1 MKDGLILVYKRKGN
15 TSRRVVENISK
26 KYNTKAGH
34 IGTLDPMAK
43 GLLPILVGNSC
54 KLSKY
59 LMEHDKT
66 YLVEMKFG
74 YYTETLDIE
83 GNILEEDIQFR
94 ENNIVDN
101 EFFDKV
107 IAAMKKEMGTKKQIP
122 PIYSAKKL
130 NGNKLYE
137 IARKDKEKAIEMAK
151 EKAKEITIY
160 NMYDISLK
168 ELWDNNPKDIVLSFK
183 VECSSGTYIRS
194 LVRDI
199 AEDMKTI
206 AIMTDLK
213 RITVGEY
220 SFDYEEIDEQKHK
233 DEDSQKEVDEIILKE
248 YTEEE
253 VLKHNF
259 KNSINLDKNRKK
271 AFLVGLSTRID
282 TNKYSDGIYLV
293 SIEDE
298 IIGLRRNKRWGN
310 KKKVCSKQIC

>member
-1 MKDGLILVYKRKGN
+1 MEDGLILVYKRKGK
-15 TSRRVVENISK
+15 TSRNVVENISK
-26 KYNTKAGH
+26 RYGVKAGH

-43 GLLPILVGNSC
+43 GLLPVLVGNTC

-74 YYTETLDIE
+74 YNTETLDIE
-83 GNILEEDIQFR
+83 GEILEENKSFR

-101 EFFDKV
+101 EFFDM
-107 IAAMKKEMGTKKQIP
+107 IIIAMKKELGTKKQIP

-130 NGNKLYE
+130 NGKKLYE

-199 AEDMKTI
+199 AENMGTI
-206 AIMTDLK
+206 AIMTDLR
-213 RITVGEY
+213 RIAVGNYNNIDNIIE
-220 SFDYEEIDEQKHK
+220 DIDENI
-233 DEDSQKEVDEIILKE
+233 DEEEIILKK

-253 VLKHNF
+253 VLKDNF
-259 KNSINLDKNRKK
+259 KNNINLDKDRKK
-271 AFLVGLSTRID
+271 AFLVGLSTRV
-282 TNKYSDGIYLV
+282 NKDKYNDGIYLV
-293 SIEDE
+293 NIEGE
-298 IIGLRRNKRWGN
+298 VIGLR
-310 KKKVCSKQIC
+310 

>member
-1 MKDGLILVYKRKGN
+1 MENGLILVYKRKGK
-15 TSRRVVENISK
+15 TSRNVVENISK
-26 KYNTKAGH
+26 KYGAKAGH

-74 YYTETLDIE
+74 YNTETLDIE
-83 GNILEEDIQFR
+83 GKILEEDIHFR

-101 EFFDKV
+101 EFFDM
-107 IAAMKKEMGTKKQIP
+107 IIMAMKKELGTEKQIP

-130 NGNKLYE
+130 NGKKLYE

-168 ELWDNNPKDIVLSFK
+168 ELWDNDPKDIVLSFK

-199 AEDMKTI
+199 AENMGTI
-206 AIMTDLK
+206 AIMTDLR
-213 RITVGEY
+213 RIAVGNYNNIIE
-220 SFDYEEIDEQKHK
+220 DIDENI
-233 DEDSQKEVDEIILKE
+233 EEEEIILKK

-253 VLKHNF
+253 VLKDNF
-259 KNSINLDKNRKK
+259 KNNINLDKDRKK
-271 AFLVGLSTRID
+271 AFLVGLSTRV
-282 TNKYSDGIYLV
+282 NKDKYNDGIYLV
-293 SIEDE
+293 NIEGE
-298 IIGLRRNKRWGN
+298 VIGLR
-310 KKKVCSKQIC
+310 

>member
-1 MKDGLILVYKRKGN
+1 MEDGLILVYKRQGK
-15 TSRRVVENISK
+15 TSRNVVENISK
-26 KYNTKAGH
+26 KYGVKAGH

-43 GLLPILVGNSC
+43 GLLPVLVGNTC

-74 YYTETLDIE
+74 YNTETLDIE
-83 GNILEEDIQFR
+83 GEILEEDRSFR

-101 EFFDKV
+101 EFFDM
-107 IAAMKKEMGTKKQIP
+107 IIIAMKKELGTKKQIP

-130 NGNKLYE
+130 NGKKLYE

-199 AEDMKTI
+199 AENMGTI
-206 AIMTDLK
+206 AIMTDLR
-213 RITVGEY
+213 RIAVGNY
-220 SFDYEEIDEQKHK
+220 NNIIEEIDENIN
-233 DEDSQKEVDEIILKE
+233 EEEIILKK

-253 VLKHNF
+253 VLKDNF
-259 KNSINLDKNRKK
+259 KNNINLDKDRKK
-271 AFLVGLSTRID
+271 AFLVGLSTRV
-282 TNKYSDGIYLV
+282 NKDKYNDGIYLV
-293 SIEDE
+293 NIEGE
-298 IIGLRRNKRWGN
+298 VIGLRRNKKWRN
-310 KKKVCSKQIC
+310 KKKVCNK

>member
-1 MKDGLILVYKRKGN
+1 MENGLILVYKRKGK
-15 TSRRVVENISK
+15 TSRNVVENISK
-26 KYNTKAGH
+26 KYGAKAGH

-74 YYTETLDIE
+74 YNTETLDIE
-83 GNILEEDIQFR
+83 GKILEEDIHFR

-101 EFFDKV
+101 EFFDM
-107 IAAMKKEMGTKKQIP
+107 IIMAMKKELGTKKQIP

-130 NGNKLYE
+130 NGKKLYE
-137 IARKDKEKAIEMAK
+137 IAREDKEKAIEMAK

-168 ELWDNNPKDIVLSFK
+168 ELWDNDPKDIVLSFK

-199 AEDMKTI
+199 AENMGTI
-206 AIMTDLK
+206 AIMTDLR
-213 RITVGEY
+213 RIAVGNYNNIIE
-220 SFDYEEIDEQKHK
+220 DIDENI
-233 DEDSQKEVDEIILKE
+233 EEEEIILKK

-253 VLKHNF
+253 VLKDNF
-259 KNSINLDKNRKK
+259 KNNINLDKDRKK
-271 AFLVGLSTRID
+271 AFLVGLSTRV
-282 TNKYSDGIYLV
+282 NKDKYNDGIYLV
-293 SIEDE
+293 NIEGE
-298 IIGLRRNKRWGN
+298 VIGLR
-310 KKKVCSKQIC
+310 

>member
-1 MKDGLILVYKRKGN
+1 MENGLILVYKKKGK
-15 TSRRVVENISK
+15 TSRNVVENISK
-26 KYNTKAGH
+26 KYGVKAGH

-43 GLLPILVGNSC
+43 GLLPVLVGNTC

-74 YYTETLDIE
+74 YNTETLDIE
-83 GNILEEDIQFR
+83 GEILEEDKSFR

-101 EFFDKV
+101 EFFDM
-107 IAAMKKEMGTKKQIP
+107 IIIAMKKELGTKKQIP

-130 NGNKLYE
+130 NGKKLYE

-168 ELWDNNPKDIVLSFK
+168 ELWDNDPKDIVLSFK

-199 AEDMKTI
+199 AENMGTI
-206 AIMTDLK
+206 AIMTDLR
-213 RITVGEY
+213 RIAVGNYNNIDNIIE
-220 SFDYEEIDEQKHK
+220 DIDENI
-233 DEDSQKEVDEIILKE
+233 EEEEIILKK

-253 VLKHNF
+253 VLKDNF
-259 KNSINLDKNRKK
+259 KNNINLDKYRKK
-271 AFLVGLSTRID
+271 AFLVGLSTRV
-282 TNKYSDGIYLV
+282 NKDKYNDGIYLV
-293 SIEDE
+293 NIEGE
-298 IIGLRRNKRWGN
+298 VIGLR
-310 KKKVCSKQIC
+310 

>member
-1 MKDGLILVYKRKGN
+1 MENGLILVYKRKGK
-15 TSRRVVENISK
+15 TSRNVVENISK
-26 KYNTKAGH
+26 KYGLKAGH

-43 GLLPILVGNSC
+43 GLLPVLVGNTC

-74 YYTETLDIE
+74 YNTETLDIE
-83 GNILEEDIQFR
+83 GEILEEDKLFR

-101 EFFDKV
+101 KFFDM
-107 IAAMKKEMGTKKQIP
+107 IIMAMKKELGSKKQIP

-130 NGNKLYE
+130 NGKKLYE

-168 ELWDNNPKDIVLSFK
+168 ELWDNDPKDIVLSFK

-199 AEDMKTI
+199 AENMGTI
-206 AIMTDLK
+206 AIMTDLR
-213 RITVGEY
+213 RIAVGNYDNIIE
-220 SFDYEEIDEQKHK
+220 DINENID
-233 DEDSQKEVDEIILKE
+233 KEEIILKK

-253 VLKHNF
+253 VLKDNF
-259 KNSINLDKNRKK
+259 KNNINLDKDRKK
-271 AFLVGLSTRID
+271 AFLVGLSTRV
-282 TNKYSDGIYLV
+282 NKDKYNDGIYLV
-293 SIEDE
+293 NIEGE
-298 IIGLRRNKRWGN
+298 VIGLRRNKKWRN
-310 KKKVCSKQIC
+310 KKKVCNK

>member
-1 MKDGLILVYKRKGN
+1 MENGLILVYKREGK
-15 TSRRVVENISK
+15 TSRNVVENISK
-26 KYNTKAGH
+26 KYGVKAGH

-43 GLLPILVGNSC
+43 GLLPVLVGNSC

-74 YYTETLDIE
+74 YNTETLDIE
-83 GNILEEDIQFR
+83 GKILEEDIHFR

-101 EFFDKV
+101 EFFDM
-107 IAAMKKEMGTKKQIP
+107 IIMAMKKELGTKKQIP

-130 NGNKLYE
+130 NGKKLYE

-151 EKAKEITIY
+151 EKAKEIIIY

-168 ELWDNNPKDIVLSFK
+168 ELWDNDPKDIVLSFK

-199 AEDMKTI
+199 AENMGTI
-206 AIMTDLK
+206 AIMTDLR
-213 RITVGEY
+213 RIAVGNYDNIIE
-220 SFDYEEIDEQKHK
+220 DINENID
-233 DEDSQKEVDEIILKE
+233 KEEIILKK

-253 VLKHNF
+253 VLKDNF
-259 KNSINLDKNRKK
+259 KNNINLNKDRKK
-271 AFLVGLSTRID
+271 AFLVGLSTRV
-282 TNKYSDGIYLV
+282 NKDKYNDGIYLV
-293 SIEDE
+293 NIEGE
-298 IIGLRRNKRWGN
+298 VIGLR
-310 KKKVCSKQIC
+310 

>member
-1 MKDGLILVYKRKGN
+1 MENGLILVYKRKGK
-15 TSRRVVENISK
+15 TSRDVVENISK
-26 KYNTKAGH
+26 KYGVKVGH

-43 GLLPILVGNSC
+43 GLLPVLVGNIC

-74 YYTETLDIE
+74 YNTETLDIE
-83 GNILEEDIQFR
+83 GEILEEDKSFR

-101 EFFDKV
+101 EFFDM
-107 IAAMKKEMGTKKQIP
+107 IIIAMKKELGSKKQIP

-130 NGNKLYE
+130 NGKKLYE

-168 ELWDNNPKDIVLSFK
+168 ELWDNDPKDIVLSFK

-199 AEDMKTI
+199 AENMGTI
-206 AIMTDLK
+206 GIMTDLR
-213 RITVGEY
+213 RIAVGNYNNIIE
-220 SFDYEEIDEQKHK
+220 DIDENI
-233 DEDSQKEVDEIILKE
+233 EEEEIILKE

-253 VLKHNF
+253 VLKDNF
-259 KNSINLDKNRKK
+259 KNNINLDKDRKK
-271 AFLVGLSTRID
+271 AFLVGLSTRV
-282 TNKYSDGIYLV
+282 NKDKYNDGIYLV
-293 SIEDE
+293 NIEE
-298 IIGLRRNKRWGN
+298 EVIGLR
-310 KKKVCSKQIC
+310 

>member
-1 MKDGLILVYKRKGN
+1 MEDGLILVYKKKGK
-15 TSRRVVENISK
+15 TSRNVVENISK
-26 KYNTKAGH
+26 KYGVKAGH

-43 GLLPILVGNSC
+43 GLLPVLVGNTC

-74 YYTETLDIE
+74 YNTETLDIE
-83 GNILEEDIQFR
+83 GEILEEDKSFR

-101 EFFDKV
+101 EFFDM
-107 IAAMKKEMGTKKQIP
+107 IIIAMKKELGTKKQIP

-130 NGNKLYE
+130 NGKKLYE

-199 AEDMKTI
+199 AENMGTI
-206 AIMTDLK
+206 AIMTDLR
-213 RITVGEY
+213 RIAVGNY
-220 SFDYEEIDEQKHK
+220 DAIDNIIEEIDENIN
-233 DEDSQKEVDEIILKE
+233 EEEIILKK

-253 VLKHNF
+253 VLKDNF
-259 KNSINLDKNRKK
+259 KNNINLDKERKK
-271 AFLVGLSTRID
+271 AFLVGLSTRVNED
-282 TNKYSDGIYLV
+282 KYNDGIYLV
-293 SIEDE
+293 NIEGE
-298 IIGLRRNKRWGN
+298 VIGLR
-310 KKKVCSKQIC
+310 

>member
-1 MKDGLILVYKRKGN
+1 MEDGLILVYKKKGK
-15 TSRRVVENISK
+15 TSRNVVENISK
-26 KYNTKAGH
+26 KYGLKAGH

-43 GLLPILVGNSC
+43 GLLPVLVGNTC

-74 YYTETLDIE
+74 YNTETLDIE
-83 GNILEEDIQFR
+83 GEILEEDKSFR

-101 EFFDKV
+101 EFFDM
-107 IAAMKKEMGTKKQIP
+107 IIIAMKKELGTKKQIP

-130 NGNKLYE
+130 NGKKLYE

-168 ELWDNNPKDIVLSFK
+168 ELWDNNPKDILLSFK

-199 AEDMKTI
+199 AENMGTI
-206 AIMTDLK
+206 AIMTDLR
-213 RITVGEY
+213 RIAVGNY
-220 SFDYEEIDEQKHK
+220 NNIDNIIEEIDENVN
-233 DEDSQKEVDEIILKE
+233 EEEIILKK

-253 VLKHNF
+253 VLKDNF
-259 KNSINLDKNRKK
+259 KNNINLDKDRKK
-271 AFLVGLSTRID
+271 AFLVGLSTRV
-282 TNKYSDGIYLV
+282 NKDKYNDGIYLV
-293 SIEDE
+293 NIEGE
-298 IIGLRRNKRWGN
+298 VIGLRRNKKWRN
-310 KKKVCSKQIC
+310 KKKVCNK

>member
-1 MKDGLILVYKRKGN
+1 MENGLILVYKRKGK
-15 TSRRVVENISK
+15 TSRDVVENISK
-26 KYNTKAGH
+26 KYGVKVGH

-43 GLLPILVGNSC
+43 GLLPVLVGNTC

-74 YYTETLDIE
+74 YNTETLDIE
-83 GNILEEDIQFR
+83 GEILEEDKSFR
-94 ENNIVDN
+94 ENNSVDN
-101 EFFDKV
+101 EFFDM
-107 IAAMKKEMGTKKQIP
+107 IIIAMKKELGSKKQIP

-130 NGNKLYE
+130 NGKKLYE

-168 ELWDNNPKDIVLSFK
+168 ELWDNDPKDIVLSFK

-199 AEDMKTI
+199 AENMGTI
-206 AIMTDLK
+206 GIMTDLR
-213 RITVGEY
+213 RIAVGNYNNIIE
-220 SFDYEEIDEQKHK
+220 DIDENI
-233 DEDSQKEVDEIILKE
+233 EEEEIILKK

-253 VLKHNF
+253 VLKDNF
-259 KNSINLDKNRKK
+259 KNNINLDKDRKK
-271 AFLVGLSTRID
+271 AFLVGLSTRV
-282 TNKYSDGIYLV
+282 NKDKYNDGIYLV
-293 SIEDE
+293 NIEE
-298 IIGLRRNKRWGN
+298 EVIGLR
-310 KKKVCSKQIC
+310 

>member
-1 MKDGLILVYKRKGN
+1 MENGLILVYKRKGK
-15 TSRRVVENISK
+15 TSRNVVENISK
-26 KYNTKAGH
+26 KYGVKAGH

-74 YYTETLDIE
+74 YNTETLDIE
-83 GNILEEDIQFR
+83 GDILEEDIHFR

-101 EFFDKV
+101 EFFDM
-107 IAAMKKEMGTKKQIP
+107 IIMAMKKELGTKKQIP

-130 NGNKLYE
+130 NGKKLYE

-199 AEDMKTI
+199 AENMGTI
-206 AIMTDLK
+206 AIMTDLR
-213 RITVGEY
+213 RIAVGNYNNIIE
-220 SFDYEEIDEQKHK
+220 DIDENI
-233 DEDSQKEVDEIILKE
+233 EEEEIILKK

-253 VLKHNF
+253 VLKDNF
-259 KNSINLDKNRKK
+259 KNNINLDKDRKK
-271 AFLVGLSTRID
+271 AFLVGLSTRV
-282 TNKYSDGIYLV
+282 NKDKYNDGIYLV
-293 SIEDE
+293 NIEGE
-298 IIGLRRNKRWGN
+298 VIGLR
-310 KKKVCSKQIC
+310 

>member
-1 MKDGLILVYKRKGN
+1 MEDGLILVYKRKGK
-15 TSRRVVENISK
+15 TSRNVVENISK
-26 KYNTKAGH
+26 KYGVKAGH

-43 GLLPILVGNSC
+43 GLLPVLVGNTC

-74 YYTETLDIE
+74 YNTETLDIE
-83 GNILEEDIQFR
+83 GEILEEDKLFR

-101 EFFDKV
+101 EFFDM
-107 IAAMKKEMGTKKQIP
+107 IIMAMKKELGSKKQIP

-130 NGNKLYE
+130 NGKKLYE

-168 ELWDNNPKDIVLSFK
+168 ELWDNDPKDIVLSFK

-199 AEDMKTI
+199 AENMGTI
-206 AIMTDLK
+206 AIMTDLR
-213 RITVGEY
+213 RIAVGNYNNIIE
-220 SFDYEEIDEQKHK
+220 DIDENI
-233 DEDSQKEVDEIILKE
+233 EEEEIILKK

-253 VLKHNF
+253 VLKDNF
-259 KNSINLDKNRKK
+259 KNNINLDKNRKK
-271 AFLVGLSTRID
+271 AFLVGLSTRV
-282 TNKYSDGIYLV
+282 NKDKYNDGIYLV
-293 SIEDE
+293 NIEGE
-298 IIGLRRNKRWGN
+298 VIGLR
-310 KKKVCSKQIC
+310 

>member
-1 MKDGLILVYKRKGN
+1 MENGLILVYKKKGK
-15 TSRRVVENISK
+15 TSRNVVENISK
-26 KYNTKAGH
+26 KYGVKAGH

-43 GLLPILVGNSC
+43 GLLPVLVGNTC

-74 YYTETLDIE
+74 YNTETLDIE
-83 GNILEEDIQFR
+83 GEILEEDKSFR

-101 EFFDKV
+101 EFFDM
-107 IAAMKKEMGTKKQIP
+107 IIIAMKKELGSKKQIP

-130 NGNKLYE
+130 NGKKLYE

-168 ELWDNNPKDIVLSFK
+168 ELWDNDPKDIILSFK

-199 AEDMKTI
+199 AENMGTI
-206 AIMTDLK
+206 AIMTDLR
-213 RITVGEY
+213 RIAVGNYNNIIE
-220 SFDYEEIDEQKHK
+220 DIDE
-233 DEDSQKEVDEIILKE
+233 DIEEEEIILKK

-253 VLKHNF
+253 VLKDNF
-259 KNSINLDKNRKK
+259 KNNINLDKDRKK
-271 AFLVGLSTRID
+271 AFLVGLSTRV
-282 TNKYSDGIYLV
+282 NKDKYNDGIYLV
-293 SIEDE
+293 NIEE
-298 IIGLRRNKRWGN
+298 EVIGLRRNKKWRN
-310 KKKVCSKQIC
+310 KKKVCNK

>member
-1 MKDGLILVYKRKGN
+1 MENGLILVYKKKGK
-15 TSRRVVENISK
+15 TSRNVVENISK
-26 KYNTKAGH
+26 KYGVKAGH

-43 GLLPILVGNSC
+43 GLLPVLVGNTC

-74 YYTETLDIE
+74 YNTETLDIE
-83 GNILEEDIQFR
+83 GEILEEDRSFR

-101 EFFDKV
+101 EFFDM
-107 IAAMKKEMGTKKQIP
+107 IIIAMKKELGTKKQIP

-130 NGNKLYE
+130 NGKKLYE

-199 AEDMKTI
+199 AENMGTI
-206 AIMTDLK
+206 AIMTDLR
-213 RITVGEY
+213 RIAVGNYNNIIE
-220 SFDYEEIDEQKHK
+220 DIDENI
-233 DEDSQKEVDEIILKE
+233 KEEEIILKK

-253 VLKHNF
+253 VLKDNF
-259 KNSINLDKNRKK
+259 KNNINLDKDRKK
-271 AFLVGLSTRID
+271 AFLVGLSTRV
-282 TNKYSDGIYLV
+282 NKDKYNDGIYLV
-293 SIEDE
+293 NIEGE
-298 IIGLRRNKRWGN
+298 VIGLRRNKKWRN
-310 KKKVCSKQIC
+310 KKKVCNK

>member
-1 MKDGLILVYKRKGN
+1 MENGLILVYKKKGK
-15 TSRRVVENISK
+15 TSRNVVENIFK
-26 KYNTKAGH
+26 KYGVKAGH

-43 GLLPILVGNSC
+43 GLLPVLVGNTC

-74 YYTETLDIE
+74 YNTETLDIE
-83 GNILEEDIQFR
+83 GEILEEDKSFR

-101 EFFDKV
+101 EFFDM
-107 IAAMKKEMGTKKQIP
+107 IITAMKKELGSKKQIP

-130 NGNKLYE
+130 NGKKLYE

-168 ELWDNNPKDIVLSFK
+168 ELWDNYPKDIVLSFK

-199 AEDMKTI
+199 ADNMGTI
-206 AIMTDLK
+206 AIMTDLR
-213 RITVGEY
+213 RIAVGNYNNIIE
-220 SFDYEEIDEQKHK
+220 DIDENI
-233 DEDSQKEVDEIILKE
+233 EEEEIILKK

-253 VLKHNF
+253 VLKDNF
-259 KNSINLDKNRKK
+259 KNNINLDKDRKK
-271 AFLVGLSTRID
+271 AFLVGLSTRV
-282 TNKYSDGIYLV
+282 NKDKYNDGIYLV
-293 SIEDE
+293 NIEE
-298 IIGLRRNKRWGN
+298 EVIGLR
-310 KKKVCSKQIC
+310 

>member
-1 MKDGLILVYKRKGN
+1 MEDGLILVYKKKGK
-15 TSRRVVENISK
+15 TSRNVVENISK
-26 KYNTKAGH
+26 KYGVKAGH

-43 GLLPILVGNSC
+43 GLLPVLVGNTC

-74 YYTETLDIE
+74 YNTETLDIE
-83 GNILEEDIQFR
+83 GEILEENKSFR

-101 EFFDKV
+101 EFFDM
-107 IAAMKKEMGTKKQIP
+107 IIIAMKKELGTKKQIP

-130 NGNKLYE
+130 NGKKLYE

-199 AEDMKTI
+199 AENMGTI
-206 AIMTDLK
+206 AIMTDLR
-213 RITVGEY
+213 RIAVGNY
-220 SFDYEEIDEQKHK
+220 DNVIEEIDENIN
-233 DEDSQKEVDEIILKE
+233 EEEIILKK

-253 VLKHNF
+253 VLKGNF
-259 KNSINLDKNRKK
+259 KNNINLDKDRKR
-271 AFLVGLSTRID
+271 AFLVGLSTRI
-282 TNKYSDGIYLV
+282 NKDKYNDGIYLV
-293 SIEDE
+293 NIEGE
-298 IIGLRRNKRWGN
+298 VIGLR
-310 KKKVCSKQIC
+310 

>member
-1 MKDGLILVYKRKGN
+1 MEDGLILVYKKKGK
-15 TSRRVVENISK
+15 TSRNVVENISK
-26 KYNTKAGH
+26 KYGVKAGH

-43 GLLPILVGNSC
+43 GLLPVLVGNTC

-74 YYTETLDIE
+74 YNTETLDIE
-83 GNILEEDIQFR
+83 GEILEEDKSFR

-101 EFFDKV
+101 EFFDM
-107 IAAMKKEMGTKKQIP
+107 IIIAMKKELGTKKQIP

-130 NGNKLYE
+130 NGKKLYE
-137 IARKDKEKAIEMAK
+137 IAREDKKKAIEMAK

-199 AEDMKTI
+199 AENMGTI
-206 AIMTDLK
+206 AIMTDLR
-213 RITVGEY
+213 RIAVGNY
-220 SFDYEEIDEQKHK
+220 DNIIEEIDENIN
-233 DEDSQKEVDEIILKE
+233 EEEIILKK

-253 VLKHNF
+253 VLKDNF
-259 KNSINLDKNRKK
+259 KNNINLDKDRKK
-271 AFLVGLSTRID
+271 AFLVGLSTRVNED
-282 TNKYSDGIYLV
+282 KYNDGIYLV
-293 SIEDE
+293 NIEGE
-298 IIGLRRNKRWGN
+298 LIGLR
-310 KKKVCSKQIC
+310 

>member
-1 MKDGLILVYKRKGN
+1 MENGLILVYKRKGK
-15 TSRRVVENISK
+15 TSRNVVENISK
-26 KYNTKAGH
+26 KYGVKAGH

-43 GLLPILVGNSC
+43 GLLPVLVGNTC

-74 YYTETLDIE
+74 YNTETLDIE
-83 GNILEEDIQFR
+83 GEILEEDKSFR

-101 EFFDKV
+101 EFFDM
-107 IAAMKKEMGTKKQIP
+107 IIIAMKKELGTKKQIP

-130 NGNKLYE
+130 NGKKLYE
-137 IARKDKEKAIEMAK
+137 IAREDKEKAIEMAK

-168 ELWDNNPKDIVLSFK
+168 ELWDNNPKDILLSFK

-199 AEDMKTI
+199 AENMGTI
-206 AIMTDLK
+206 AIMTDLR
-213 RITVGEY
+213 RIAVGNY
-220 SFDYEEIDEQKHK
+220 DNIIEEIDENIN
-233 DEDSQKEVDEIILKE
+233 EEEIILKK

-253 VLKHNF
+253 VLKDNF
-259 KNSINLDKNRKK
+259 KNNINLDKDRKK
-271 AFLVGLSTRID
+271 AFLVGLSTRVNED
-282 TNKYSDGIYLV
+282 KYNDGIYLV
-293 SIEDE
+293 NIEGE
-298 IIGLRRNKRWGN
+298 VIGLR
-310 KKKVCSKQIC
+310 

>member
-1 MKDGLILVYKRKGN
+1 MENGLILVYKRKGK
-15 TSRRVVENISK
+15 TSRNVVENISK
-26 KYNTKAGH
+26 KYGVKAGH

-43 GLLPILVGNSC
+43 GLLPVLVGNTC

-74 YYTETLDIE
+74 YNTETLDIE
-83 GNILEEDIQFR
+83 GEILEEDKLFR

-101 EFFDKV
+101 EFFDM
-107 IAAMKKEMGTKKQIP
+107 IIMAMKKELGSKKQIP

-130 NGNKLYE
+130 NGKKLYE

-168 ELWDNNPKDIVLSFK
+168 ELWDNDPKDIVLSFK

-199 AEDMKTI
+199 AENMGTI
-206 AIMTDLK
+206 AIMTDLR
-213 RITVGEY
+213 RIAVGNYNNIIE
-220 SFDYEEIDEQKHK
+220 DIDENI
-233 DEDSQKEVDEIILKE
+233 EEEEIILKK

-253 VLKHNF
+253 VLKDNF
-259 KNSINLDKNRKK
+259 KNNINLDKNRKK
-271 AFLVGLSTRID
+271 AFLVGLSTRV
-282 TNKYSDGIYLV
+282 NKDKYNDGIYLV
-293 SIEDE
+293 NIEGE
-298 IIGLRRNKRWGN
+298 VIGLR
-310 KKKVCSKQIC
+310 

>member
-1 MKDGLILVYKRKGN
+1 MENGLILVYKRKGK
-15 TSRRVVENISK
+15 TSRNVVENISK
-26 KYNTKAGH
+26 KYGAKAGH

-74 YYTETLDIE
+74 YNTETLDIE
-83 GNILEEDIQFR
+83 GKILEEDIHFR

-101 EFFDKV
+101 EFFDM
-107 IAAMKKEMGTKKQIP
+107 IIMAMKKELGTKKQIP

-130 NGNKLYE
+130 NGKKLYE

-168 ELWDNNPKDIVLSFK
+168 ELWDNDPKDIVLSFK

-199 AEDMKTI
+199 AENMGTI
-206 AIMTDLK
+206 AIMTDLR
-213 RITVGEY
+213 RIAVGNYDNIIE
-220 SFDYEEIDEQKHK
+220 DINENID
-233 DEDSQKEVDEIILKE
+233 KEEIILKK

-253 VLKHNF
+253 VLKDNF
-259 KNSINLDKNRKK
+259 KNNINLDKDRKK
-271 AFLVGLSTRID
+271 AFLVGLSTRV
-282 TNKYSDGIYLV
+282 NKDKYNDGIYLV
-293 SIEDE
+293 NIEGE
-298 IIGLRRNKRWGN
+298 VIGLR
-310 KKKVCSKQIC
+310 

>member
-1 MKDGLILVYKRKGN
+1 MEDGLILVYKKKGK
-15 TSRRVVENISK
+15 TSRNVIENIFK
-26 KYNTKAGH
+26 KYGVKAGH

-43 GLLPILVGNSC
+43 GLLPVLVGNTC

-74 YYTETLDIE
+74 YNTETLDIE
-83 GNILEEDIQFR
+83 GEILEEDKSFR

-101 EFFDKV
+101 EFFDM
-107 IAAMKKEMGTKKQIP
+107 IITAMKKELGSKKQIP

-130 NGNKLYE
+130 NGKKLYE

-168 ELWDNNPKDIVLSFK
+168 ELWDNDPKDIVLSFK

-199 AEDMKTI
+199 AENMGTI
-206 AIMTDLK
+206 AIMTDLR
-213 RITVGEY
+213 RIAVGNYNNIDNIIE
-220 SFDYEEIDEQKHK
+220 DIDENI
-233 DEDSQKEVDEIILKE
+233 EEEEIILKK

-253 VLKHNF
+253 VLKDNF
-259 KNSINLDKNRKK
+259 KNNINLDKDRKK
-271 AFLVGLSTRID
+271 AFLVGLSTRV
-282 TNKYSDGIYLV
+282 NKDKYNDGIYLV
-293 SIEDE
+293 NIEGE
-298 IIGLRRNKRWGN
+298 VIGLRRNKKWRN
-310 KKKVCSKQIC
+310 KKKVCNK

>member
-1 MKDGLILVYKRKGN
+1 MEDGLILVYKRKGK
-15 TSRRVVENISK
+15 TSRNVVENISK
-26 KYNTKAGH
+26 KYGVKAGH

-43 GLLPILVGNSC
+43 GLLPVLVGNTC

-74 YYTETLDIE
+74 YNTETLDIE
-83 GNILEEDIQFR
+83 GEILEEDKSFR

-101 EFFDKV
+101 EFFDM
-107 IAAMKKEMGTKKQIP
+107 IIIAMKKELGTKKQIP

-130 NGNKLYE
+130 NGKKLYE
-137 IARKDKEKAIEMAK
+137 IAREDKEKAIEMAK

-199 AEDMKTI
+199 AENMGTI
-206 AIMTDLK
+206 AIMTDLR
-213 RITVGEY
+213 RIAVGNY
-220 SFDYEEIDEQKHK
+220 NNIDNIIKEIDENIN
-233 DEDSQKEVDEIILKE
+233 EEEIILKK

-253 VLKHNF
+253 VLKDNF
-259 KNSINLDKNRKK
+259 KNNINLDKDRKK
-271 AFLVGLSTRID
+271 AFLVGLSTRV
-282 TNKYSDGIYLV
+282 NKDKYNDGIYLV
-293 SIEDE
+293 NIEE
-298 IIGLRRNKRWGN
+298 EVIGLR
-310 KKKVCSKQIC
+310 

>member
-1 MKDGLILVYKRKGN
+1 MENGLILVYKRKGK
-15 TSRRVVENISK
+15 TSRNVVENISK
-26 KYNTKAGH
+26 KYGVKAGH

-43 GLLPILVGNSC
+43 GLLPVLVGNTC

-74 YYTETLDIE
+74 YNTETLDIE
-83 GNILEEDIQFR
+83 GEILEEDKSFR

-101 EFFDKV
+101 EFFDM
-107 IAAMKKEMGTKKQIP
+107 IITAMKKELGTKKQIP

-130 NGNKLYE
+130 NGKKLYE

-168 ELWDNNPKDIVLSFK
+168 ELWDNDPKDILLSFK

-199 AEDMKTI
+199 AENMGTI
-206 AIMTDLK
+206 AIMTDLR
-213 RITVGEY
+213 RIAVGNYNNIIE
-220 SFDYEEIDEQKHK
+220 DIDENI
-233 DEDSQKEVDEIILKE
+233 EEEEIILKK

-253 VLKHNF
+253 VLKDNF
-259 KNSINLDKNRKK
+259 KNNINLDKNRKK
-271 AFLVGLSTRID
+271 AFLVGLSTRV
-282 TNKYSDGIYLV
+282 NKDKYNDGIYLV
-293 SIEDE
+293 NIEGE
-298 IIGLRRNKRWGN
+298 VIGLR
-310 KKKVCSKQIC
+310 

>member
-1 MKDGLILVYKRKGN
+1 MEDGLILVYKKKGK
-15 TSRRVVENISK
+15 TSRNVVENISK
-26 KYNTKAGH
+26 KYGVKAGH

-43 GLLPILVGNSC
+43 GLLPVLVGNTC

-74 YYTETLDIE
+74 YNTETLDIE
-83 GNILEEDIQFR
+83 GEILEEDKSFR

-101 EFFDKV
+101 EFFDM
-107 IAAMKKEMGTKKQIP
+107 IIIAMKKELGTKKQIP

-130 NGNKLYE
+130 NGKKLYE

-199 AEDMKTI
+199 AENMGTI
-206 AIMTDLK
+206 AIMTDLR
-213 RITVGEY
+213 RIAVGNY
-220 SFDYEEIDEQKHK
+220 DNIDNIIEEIDENIN
-233 DEDSQKEVDEIILKE
+233 EEEIILKK

-253 VLKHNF
+253 VLKDNF
-259 KNSINLDKNRKK
+259 KNNINLDKDRKK
-271 AFLVGLSTRID
+271 AFLVGLSTRVNED
-282 TNKYSDGIYLV
+282 KYNDGIYLV
-293 SIEDE
+293 NIEGE
-298 IIGLRRNKRWGN
+298 VIGLR
-310 KKKVCSKQIC
+310 

>member
-1 MKDGLILVYKRKGN
+1 MENGLILVYKRKGK
-15 TSRRVVENISK
+15 TSRNVVENISK
-26 KYNTKAGH
+26 KYGVKAGH

-43 GLLPILVGNSC
+43 GLLPVLVGNTC

-74 YYTETLDIE
+74 YNTETLDIE
-83 GNILEEDIQFR
+83 GEILEEDKLFR

-101 EFFDKV
+101 EFFDM
-107 IAAMKKEMGTKKQIP
+107 IIMAMKKELGTKKQIP

-130 NGNKLYE
+130 NGKKLYE

-168 ELWDNNPKDIVLSFK
+168 ELWDNDPKDIVLSFK

-199 AEDMKTI
+199 AENMGTI
-206 AIMTDLK
+206 AIMTDLR
-213 RITVGEY
+213 RIAVGNYNNIIE
-220 SFDYEEIDEQKHK
+220 DIDENI
-233 DEDSQKEVDEIILKE
+233 EEEEIILKK

-253 VLKHNF
+253 VLKDNF
-259 KNSINLDKNRKK
+259 KNNINLDKDRKK
-271 AFLVGLSTRID
+271 AFLVGLSTRV
-282 TNKYSDGIYLV
+282 NKDKYNDGIYLV
-293 SIEDE
+293 NIEGE
-298 IIGLRRNKRWGN
+298 VIGLR
-310 KKKVCSKQIC
+310 

>member
-1 MKDGLILVYKRKGN
+1 MENGLILVYKRKGK
-15 TSRRVVENISK
+15 TSRNVVENISK
-26 KYNTKAGH
+26 KYGVKAGH

-74 YYTETLDIE
+74 YHTETLDSE
-83 GNILEEDIQFR
+83 GEILEEDKSFR

-101 EFFDKV
+101 EFFDM
-107 IAAMKKEMGTKKQIP
+107 IIMAMKKELGSKKQIP

-130 NGNKLYE
+130 NGKKLYE

-151 EKAKEITIY
+151 EKAKEIKIY

-168 ELWDNNPKDIVLSFK
+168 ELWDNDPKDIVLSFK

-199 AEDMKTI
+199 AENMGTI
-206 AIMTDLK
+206 AIMTDLR
-213 RITVGEY
+213 RIAVGNYDNIDNIIE
-220 SFDYEEIDEQKHK
+220 DIDENI
-233 DEDSQKEVDEIILKE
+233 EEEEIILKK

-253 VLKHNF
+253 VLKDNF
-259 KNSINLDKNRKK
+259 KNNINLNKDRKK
-271 AFLVGLSTRID
+271 AFLVGLSTRV
-282 TNKYSDGIYLV
+282 NKDKYNDGIYLV
-293 SIEDE
+293 NIEGE
-298 IIGLRRNKRWGN
+298 VIGLR
-310 KKKVCSKQIC
+310 

>member
-1 MKDGLILVYKRKGN
+1 MEDGLILVYKKKGK
-15 TSRRVVENISK
+15 TSRNVVENISK
-26 KYNTKAGH
+26 KYGVKAGH

-43 GLLPILVGNSC
+43 GLLPVLVGNTC

-74 YYTETLDIE
+74 YNTETLDIE
-83 GNILEEDIQFR
+83 GEILEEDKSFR

-101 EFFDKV
+101 EFFDM
-107 IAAMKKEMGTKKQIP
+107 IIIAMKKELGTKKQIP

-130 NGNKLYE
+130 NGKKLYE

-168 ELWDNNPKDIVLSFK
+168 ELWDNKPKDILLSFK

-199 AEDMKTI
+199 AENMGTI
-206 AIMTDLK
+206 AIMTDLR
-213 RITVGEY
+213 RIAVGNYNNIDNIIE
-220 SFDYEEIDEQKHK
+220 DIDENI
-233 DEDSQKEVDEIILKE
+233 DEEEIILKK

-253 VLKHNF
+253 VLKDNF
-259 KNSINLDKNRKK
+259 KNNINLDKDRKK
-271 AFLVGLSTRID
+271 AFLVGLSTRV
-282 TNKYSDGIYLV
+282 NKDKYNDGIYLV
-293 SIEDE
+293 NIEGE
-298 IIGLRRNKRWGN
+298 VIGLRRNKKWRN
-310 KKKVCSKQIC
+310 KKKVCNK

>member
-1 MKDGLILVYKRKGN
+1 MENGLILVYKRKGK
-15 TSRRVVENISK
+15 TSRNVVENISK
-26 KYNTKAGH
+26 KYGLKAGH

-43 GLLPILVGNSC
+43 GLLPVLVGNSC

-59 LMEHDKT
+59 LMEHDKI

-74 YYTETLDIE
+74 YNTETLDIE
-83 GNILEEDIQFR
+83 GEILEEDKSFR

-101 EFFDKV
+101 KFFDM
-107 IAAMKKEMGTKKQIP
+107 IIIAMKKELGTKKQIP

-130 NGNKLYE
+130 NGKKLYE

-168 ELWDNNPKDIVLSFK
+168 ELWDNNPKDILLSFK

-199 AEDMKTI
+199 AENMGTI
-206 AIMTDLK
+206 AIMTDLR
-213 RITVGEY
+213 RIAVGNY
-220 SFDYEEIDEQKHK
+220 NNIIEEIDENIN
-233 DEDSQKEVDEIILKE
+233 EEEIILKK

-253 VLKHNF
+253 VLKDNF
-259 KNSINLDKNRKK
+259 KNNINLNKDRKK
-271 AFLVGLSTRID
+271 AFLVGLSTRV
-282 TNKYSDGIYLV
+282 NKDKYNDGIYLV
-293 SIEDE
+293 NIEGE
-298 IIGLRRNKRWGN
+298 VIGLR
-310 KKKVCSKQIC
+310 

>member
-1 MKDGLILVYKRKGN
+1 MENGLILVYKRKGK
-15 TSRRVVENISK
+15 TSRNVVENISK
-26 KYNTKAGH
+26 KYGVKAGH

-43 GLLPILVGNSC
+43 GLLPVLVGNTC

-74 YYTETLDIE
+74 YNTETLDIE
-83 GNILEEDIQFR
+83 GEILEEDKLFR

-101 EFFDKV
+101 EFFDM
-107 IAAMKKEMGTKKQIP
+107 IIMAMKKELGSKKQIP

-130 NGNKLYE
+130 NGKKLYE

-168 ELWDNNPKDIVLSFK
+168 ELWDNDPKDIVLSFK
-183 VECSSGTYIRS
+183 VECSSGTYVRS

-199 AEDMKTI
+199 AENMGTI
-206 AIMTDLK
+206 AIMTDLR
-213 RITVGEY
+213 RIAVGNYNNIDNIIE
-220 SFDYEEIDEQKHK
+220 DIDENI
-233 DEDSQKEVDEIILKE
+233 DEEEIILKK

-253 VLKHNF
+253 VLKDNF
-259 KNSINLDKNRKK
+259 KNNINLDKDRKK
-271 AFLVGLSTRID
+271 AFLVGLSTRV
-282 TNKYSDGIYLV
+282 NKDKYNDGIYLV
-293 SIEDE
+293 NIEGE
-298 IIGLRRNKRWGN
+298 VIGLR
-310 KKKVCSKQIC
+310 

>member
-1 MKDGLILVYKRKGN
+1 MENGLILVYKKKGK
-15 TSRRVVENISK
+15 TSRNVVENISK
-26 KYNTKAGH
+26 KYGVKAGH

-43 GLLPILVGNSC
+43 GLLPVLVGNTC

-74 YYTETLDIE
+74 YNTETLDIE
-83 GNILEEDIQFR
+83 GEILEEDRSFR

-101 EFFDKV
+101 EFFDM
-107 IAAMKKEMGTKKQIP
+107 IIMAMKKELGTKKQIP

-130 NGNKLYE
+130 NGKKLYE

-199 AEDMKTI
+199 AENMGTI
-206 AIMTDLK
+206 AIMTDLR
-213 RITVGEY
+213 RIAVGNYNNIDNIIE
-220 SFDYEEIDEQKHK
+220 DIDENI
-233 DEDSQKEVDEIILKE
+233 DEEEIILKK

-253 VLKHNF
+253 VLKDNF
-259 KNSINLDKNRKK
+259 KNNINLDKDRKK
-271 AFLVGLSTRID
+271 AFLVGLSTRV
-282 TNKYSDGIYLV
+282 NKDKYNDGIYLV
-293 SIEDE
+293 NIEGE
-298 IIGLRRNKRWGN
+298 VIGLRRNKKWRN
-310 KKKVCSKQIC
+310 KKKVCNK

>member
-1 MKDGLILVYKRKGN
+1 MENGLILVYKRKGK
-15 TSRRVVENISK
+15 TSRNVVENISK
-26 KYNTKAGH
+26 KYGVKAGH

-43 GLLPILVGNSC
+43 GLLPVLVGNTC

-74 YYTETLDIE
+74 YNTETLDIE
-83 GNILEEDIQFR
+83 GKILEEDIHFR

-101 EFFDKV
+101 EFFDM
-107 IAAMKKEMGTKKQIP
+107 IIMAMKKELGTKKQIP

-130 NGNKLYE
+130 NGKKLYE

-151 EKAKEITIY
+151 EKAKEIIIY

-168 ELWDNNPKDIVLSFK
+168 ELWDNDPKDIVLSFK

-199 AEDMKTI
+199 AENMGTI
-206 AIMTDLK
+206 AIMTDLR
-213 RITVGEY
+213 RIAVGNY
-220 SFDYEEIDEQKHK
+220 DNIIEEIDENI
-233 DEDSQKEVDEIILKE
+233 DEEEIILKK

-253 VLKHNF
+253 VLKDNF
-259 KNSINLDKNRKK
+259 KNNINLDKDRKK
-271 AFLVGLSTRID
+271 AFLVGLSTRVNED
-282 TNKYSDGIYLV
+282 KYNDGIYLV
-293 SIEDE
+293 NIEGE
-298 IIGLRRNKRWGN
+298 VIGLR
-310 KKKVCSKQIC
+310 

>member
-1 MKDGLILVYKRKGN
+1 MENGLILVYKRKGK
-15 TSRRVVENISK
+15 TSRNVVENIFK
-26 KYNTKAGH
+26 KYGVKAGH

-43 GLLPILVGNSC
+43 GLLPVLVGNTC

-74 YYTETLDIE
+74 YNTETLDIE
-83 GNILEEDIQFR
+83 GEILEEDKSFR

-101 EFFDKV
+101 EFFDM
-107 IAAMKKEMGTKKQIP
+107 IITAMKKELGSKKQIP

-130 NGNKLYE
+130 NGKKLYE

-168 ELWDNNPKDIVLSFK
+168 ELWDNDPKDIVLSFK
-183 VECSSGTYIRS
+183 VKCSSGTYIRS

-199 AEDMKTI
+199 AENMGTI
-206 AIMTDLK
+206 AIMTDLR
-213 RITVGEY
+213 RIAVGNYNNIIE
-220 SFDYEEIDEQKHK
+220 DIDENI
-233 DEDSQKEVDEIILKE
+233 KEEEIILKK

-253 VLKHNF
+253 VLKDNF
-259 KNSINLDKNRKK
+259 KNNINLDKDRKK
-271 AFLVGLSTRID
+271 AFLVGLSTRV
-282 TNKYSDGIYLV
+282 NKDKYNDGIYLV
-293 SIEDE
+293 NIEE
-298 IIGLRRNKRWGN
+298 EVIGLR
-310 KKKVCSKQIC
+310 